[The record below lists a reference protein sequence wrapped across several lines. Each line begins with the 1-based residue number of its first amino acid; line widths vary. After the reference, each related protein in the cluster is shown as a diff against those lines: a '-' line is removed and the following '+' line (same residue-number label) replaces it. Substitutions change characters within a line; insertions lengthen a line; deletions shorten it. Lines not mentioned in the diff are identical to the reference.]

1 MTNHYISTDNQIQ
14 IMKEQDLSGYEEI
27 TPRFSYNR
35 FSCLGGGNFGN
46 VYEGWDSQ
54 CNRPIAV
61 KHLKASTLK

>member
-1 MTNHYISTDNQIQ
+1 
-14 IMKEQDLSGYEEI
+14 MKEQDLSGYEEI